1 MVKTAV
7 SLRVYGLKEEKK
19 RLLVSITSLRFKGI
33 KREPRINN
41 DTTVYKRRTHP
52 YNSEEKLDDFYLFL
66 ATFRPFVW
74 R

>member
-19 RLLVSITSLRFKGI
+19 RLLVSITSLKKGI